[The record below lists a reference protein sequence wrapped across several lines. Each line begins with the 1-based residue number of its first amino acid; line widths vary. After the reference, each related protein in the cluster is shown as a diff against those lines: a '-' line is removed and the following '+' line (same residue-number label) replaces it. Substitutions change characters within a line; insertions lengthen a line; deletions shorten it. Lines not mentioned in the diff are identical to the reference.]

1 MEQMSD
7 YINIEKTESVLK
19 IGFNRPD
26 KKNALNGEMY
36 YAVRDALI
44 SGADDASVRAVMIYG
59 TAGNFTTGNDL
70 KEFLDFATSDKKDF
84 PAKEFLDV
92 LIPYRKPV
100 IAAVDGLAVGIGA
113 TMTIH
118 CDLVYASEEARFQMP
133 FVNLGLNPEA
143 GSSFSLPQ
151 LIGYHNAAEIILLG
165 GMVTANRAYDMG
177 FVNAVVKQSELM
189 DTAMD
194 AAQRIAELPPTPI
207 RLAKSMMKKHFTH
220 KTMET
225 NDKEFHSFV
234 NRLSSPETAEAVQA
248 FMEKRKPDFSRFE

>member
-1 MEQMSD
+1 MSD

-26 KKNALNGEMY
+26 KKNALNGAMY
-36 YAVRDALI
+36 FAVRDALI
-44 SGADDASVRAVMIYG
+44 AGGDDPNVRAVIIYG
-59 TAGNFTTGNDL
+59 AGGDFTAGNDL
-70 KEFLDFATSDKKDF
+70 KEFLEFASSNQETF

-92 LIPYRKPV
+92 LIPYSKPV

-118 CDLVYASEEARFQMP
+118 CDLVYASEETRFQMP

-143 GSSFSLPQ
+143 GSSFALPQ

-165 GMVTANRAYDMG
+165 GMVTAKRAYEMG

-189 DTAMD
+189 DTAMN

-207 RLAKSMMKKHFTH
+207 RLAKSMMKKHFTD
-220 KTMET
+220 KIMET
-225 NDKEFHSFV
+225 NEKEFRSFV
-234 NRLSSPETAEAVQA
+234 GRLSSSEAGAAVQE
-248 FMEKRKPDFSRFE
+248 FMEKRKPDFSQFE

>member
-1 MEQMSD
+1 MSD

-26 KKNALNGEMY
+26 KKNALNGAMY
-36 YAVRDALI
+36 FAVRDALI
-44 SGADDASVRAVMIYG
+44 AGGDDPNVRAVIIYG
-59 TAGNFTTGNDL
+59 AGGDFTAGNDL
-70 KEFLDFATSDKKDF
+70 KEFLEFASSNQETF

-92 LIPYRKPV
+92 LIPYSKPV

-118 CDLVYASEEARFQMP
+118 CDLVYASEETRFQMP

-143 GSSFSLPQ
+143 GSSFALPQ

-165 GMVTANRAYDMG
+165 GMVTAKRAYEMG

-189 DTAMD
+189 DTAMN

-207 RLAKSMMKKHFTH
+207 RLAKSMMKKHFTD
-220 KTMET
+220 KIMET
-225 NDKEFHSFV
+225 NEKEFRSFV
-234 NRLSSPETAEAVQA
+234 DRLSSPEATEAVQA
-248 FMEKRKPDFSRFE
+248 FMEKRKPDFTRFE

>member
-1 MEQMSD
+1 MSD
-7 YINIEKTESVLK
+7 HINIETTDSVLT
-19 IGFNRPD
+19 IGINRPE
-26 KKNALNGEMY
+26 KKNALNGAMY
-36 YAVRDALI
+36 FAVRDALVA
-44 SGADDASVRAVMIYG
+44 GHDDQNVRAVIIYG
-59 TAGNFTTGNDL
+59 LGGDFTAGNDL
-70 KEFLDFATSDKKDF
+70 KEFLEFSSTDQETF

-92 LIPYRKPV
+92 LIPYSKPV

-118 CDLVYASEEARFQMP
+118 CDLVYASEGARFQMP

-143 GSSFSLPQ
+143 GSSYALPQ
-151 LIGYHNAAEIILLG
+151 LIGYHNAAEVILLG
-165 GMVTANRAYDMG
+165 GMVTAKRAYDMG
-177 FVNAVVKQSELM
+177 FVNAVIKQSELM
-189 DTAMD
+189 DMAMQ
-194 AAQRIAELPPTPI
+194 AALRIAELPPTPI